1 MNWAGRWVDLMKSR
15 TRRAVWARISLARSA
30 GAVLALGGV
39 LFLAN
44 PLAAQ
49 ALFESD
55 PIFDYAKNRDVGAI
69 SYLLKKGAS
78 IDTADPTGQTIL
90 SIAAGNGDGPMIRLA
105 LDNGARIDREDK
117 IGRTALFWAIQNG
130 NPDVVK
136 QLLTAGAD
144 INHQTRD
151 GLTPVMTAVRSNRLA
166 VLQVLLAGDPDLS
179 VLDYTG
185 RSALG
190 WASNNRDKRAEEM
203 LRRAGAT
210 D

>member
-1 MNWAGRWVDLMKSR
+1 MGEFMISR
-15 TRRAVWARISLARSA
+15 TRRVGWARISMACSA
-30 GAVLALGGV
+30 GVALALAGA
-39 LFLAN
+39 LFLTN

-78 IDTADPTGQTIL
+78 IDTADPSGQTIL
-90 SIAAGNGDGPMIRLA
+90 SIAAGNGDGPMVRLA
-105 LDNGARIDREDK
+105 LDNGARIEREDR

-136 QLLTAGAD
+136 QLLNAGAD

-151 GLTPVMTAVRSNRLA
+151 GLTPVMAAVRSNRLA
-166 VLQVLLAGDPDLS
+166 VLQVMLGGDPDLS

-190 WASNNRDKRAEEM
+190 WAGNNRDKRAEEM

>member
-1 MNWAGRWVDLMKSR
+1 MKQEDSMRPQPRR
-15 TRRAVWARISLARSA
+15 TVWARIAIASLA
-30 GAVLALGGV
+30 GTALTMV
-39 LFLAN
+39 VAMSLVN

-49 ALFESD
+49 GLFESD
-55 PIFDYAKNRDVGAI
+55 PIFDYAKNGDVAAI

-78 IDTADPTGQTIL
+78 IDTTDPSGQTIL

-105 LDNGARIDREDK
+105 LDNGARIDREDR

-151 GLTPVMTAVRSNRLA
+151 GLTPVMAAVRSNRLA
-166 VLQVLLAGDPDLS
+166 VLQVLLGDDPDLS

-190 WASNNRDKRAEEM
+190 WAGNNRDKRAEEM